1 MQVAEQQSGGLC
13 SPFLCYLLEFPS
25 LPWEETVSQAS
36 QVLRCEAQ
44 NRAAEYIPSS
54 LQFIFVASATGYL
67 TIFFAHLP
75 LFQASPAPII
85 VNTDTLDTIP
95 YVSNIFIKTFFKTY
109 GRI

>member
-67 TIFFAHLP
+67 TIFLAHLP
-75 LFQASPAPII
+75 LFFLGLLPFWCVVQDHSELTSL
-85 VNTDTLDTIP
+85 V
-95 YVSNIFIKTFFKTY
+95 
-109 GRI
+109 